1 MILMDIDLLCFLKDG
16 KYRIKVLKLLDEK
29 PMISSE
35 LANIVGVNRT
45 SMSRILK
52 VLKEKNLVISNSNKT
67 RTVIYS
73 LSNLG
78 KKIIKNEL

>member
-1 MILMDIDLLCFLKDG
+1 MDVDLLCFLKDG

-29 PMISSE
+29 PMLSSE
-35 LANIVGVNRT
+35 LANILNVNRA

-52 VLKEKNLVISNSNKT
+52 VLKEKDLVVSNSNKT

-73 LSNLG
+73 LSNSG
-78 KKIIKNEL
+78 KKIIKNNI